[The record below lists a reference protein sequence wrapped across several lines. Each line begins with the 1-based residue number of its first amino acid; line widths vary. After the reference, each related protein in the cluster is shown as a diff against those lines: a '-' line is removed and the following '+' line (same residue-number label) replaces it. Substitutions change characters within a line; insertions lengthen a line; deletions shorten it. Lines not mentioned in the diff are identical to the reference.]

1 MKPKE
6 PLAKCNYGKIGSIG
20 NHLSKSKSLVISK
33 QTNRGTS
40 NKLLFLAKFVRKLA
54 NQTLGMEFRI

>member
-33 QTNRGTS
+33 QTNRC
-40 NKLLFLAKFVRKLA
+40 ARK
-54 NQTLGMEFRI
+54 